1 MAFFLLFNIYNK
13 IYFMVAGR
21 YSFVIEQGA
30 TLNLELQYKDS
41 NGTPINLTNYSG
53 RMQIRPSVTS
63 TTVYITLSSSLD
75 ADGTGLNFSGSNG
88 TTPPTSG
95 SIGVY
100 ISAASSSALNFDQ
113 AVYDLEIYSGSYV
126 SRILEGQVKLSLNV
140 TR

>member
-1 MAFFLLFNIYNK
+1 MA
-13 IYFMVAGR
+13 AGK

-41 NGTPINLTNYSG
+41 SGNPIDLTDYSG
-53 RMQIRPSVTS
+53 QMQIRPSVS
-63 TTVYITLSSSLD
+63 SNTVYITLSSSLQ
-75 ADGTGLNFSGSNG
+75 ADGTGINFSGSNG

-95 SIGVY
+95 SIGIY

-113 AVYDLEIYSGSYV
+113 AVYDLEISSGSFV
-126 SRILEGQVKLSLNV
+126 TRILEGQVKLSLNV

>member
-1 MAFFLLFNIYNK
+1 MA
-13 IYFMVAGR
+13 AGR

-41 NGTPINLTNYSG
+41 TGTPINLTG
-53 RMQIRPSVTS
+53 CGGKMQIRQS
-63 TTVYITLSSSLD
+63 TTSPTAYITLSSSLA

-100 ISAASSSALNFDQ
+100 ISAISSSLLDFNTG
-113 AVYDLEIYSGSYV
+113 VYDLEITSGSFV
-126 SRILEGQVKLSLNV
+126 TRILEGQIKLSLNV